1 MRDYSTWRHVTDAI
15 SRLSMSDPEHNPD
28 LLRSLGRLVRGLS
41 ALFWGMPVA
50 LIVCFHT
57 ARSPSALGFGVTPPL
72 VCTAWLFYG
81 LWLLGGF
88 QPQERVWVKALDRA
102 RVIALINFGIS
113 PFLFWWNRM
122 PGQPFFFAMV
132 LLSAFTAVLFLCSLN
147 LVLRRLGAMLPDEG
161 LRIEIRQFT
170 ALNLNL
176 LTVLLLL
183 GVIMVVL
190 RLVRGDELP
199 LWFNMARQLLDRSS
213 VLLLVPFLLLPL
225 AMTMALVW
233 KTKEVIMD
241 SVFSGRP

>member
-1 MRDYSTWRHVTDAI
+1 
-15 SRLSMSDPEHNPD
+15 MSDPEHNPD

-41 ALFWGMPVA
+41 ALFWGMPIA
-50 LIVCFHT
+50 LIVCFHS
-57 ARSPSALGFGVTPPL
+57 ARSPSPLGFGVTPPL
-72 VCTAWLFYG
+72 LCTGWLLYG

-88 QPQERVWVKALDRA
+88 QPQERVWIKSLDRA
-102 RVIALINFGIS
+102 RMLALINFGIS

-122 PGQPFFFAMV
+122 PGQPFFLAMV
-132 LLSAFTAVLFLCSLN
+132 LLSAFCAVLFLLSLN

-170 ALNLNL
+170 SLNLNL
-176 LTVLLLL
+176 LSILLLL

-190 RLVRGDELP
+190 RLFHGDELP
-199 LWFNMARQLLDRSS
+199 LWFYMARQILDRSS

-241 SVFSGRP
+241 SVFSGRS

>member
-1 MRDYSTWRHVTDAI
+1 
-15 SRLSMSDPEHNPD
+15 MSDPEHNPD
-28 LLRSLGRLVRGLS
+28 LLRTLGRLVRGLS
-41 ALFWGMPVA
+41 ALFWGLPIA

-57 ARSPSALGFGVTPPL
+57 ARSPSAQGFGVTPPL
-72 VCTAWLFYG
+72 FCTAWLLYG
-81 LWLLGGF
+81 LWLLGDF
-88 QPQERVWVKALDRA
+88 QPQERVWVKSLDRA
-102 RVIALINFGIS
+102 RVLALINFGIS

-122 PGQPFFFAMV
+122 PAQPFFLAMV
-132 LLSAFTAVLFLCSLN
+132 LLSAFAGVLFLSSLN

-190 RLVRGDELP
+190 RLFRGDELP
-199 LWFNMARQLLDRSS
+199 LWFYTARQLLDRSS
-213 VLLLVPFLLLPL
+213 VVLLVPFLLLPL

>member
-1 MRDYSTWRHVTDAI
+1 
-15 SRLSMSDPEHNPD
+15 MSDPEHNPD

-57 ARSPSALGFGVTPPL
+57 ARSASALGFGVTPPL

-132 LLSAFTAVLFLCSLN
+132 LLSAFTAVLFLSSLN

-183 GVIMVVL
+183 GVVKLCEEIEE
-190 RLVRGDELP
+190 RR
-199 LWFNMARQLLDRSS
+199 
-213 VLLLVPFLLLPL
+213 
-225 AMTMALVW
+225 
-233 KTKEVIMD
+233 K
-241 SVFSGRP
+241 

>member
-1 MRDYSTWRHVTDAI
+1 M
-15 SRLSMSDPEHNPD
+15 
-28 LLRSLGRLVRGLS
+28 
-41 ALFWGMPVA
+41 FWGMPVA

-57 ARSPSALGFGVTPPL
+57 ARSASALGFGVTPPL

-132 LLSAFTAVLFLCSLN
+132 LLSAFTAVLFLSSLN

-190 RLVRGDELP
+190 RLVRGDGLP
-199 LWFNMARQLLDRSS
+199 LWFNTARQLMDRSS

>member
-1 MRDYSTWRHVTDAI
+1 MPDT
-15 SRLSMSDPEHNPD
+15 EHNPD
-28 LLRSLGRLVRGLS
+28 LLRSLGRLIRGLS

-57 ARSPSALGFGVTPPL
+57 ARSPYSIGLGVTPPL
-72 VCTAWLFYG
+72 LCTGWLLYG

-88 QPQERVWVKALDRA
+88 QPQERVWVKSLDRA
-102 RVIALINFGIS
+102 RVVALINFGIS

-122 PGQPFFFAMV
+122 PAQPFFLAMV
-132 LLSAFTAVLFLCSLN
+132 LLSAFCAVLFLVSLN

-170 ALNLNL
+170 SLNLNL

-190 RLVRGDELP
+190 RLFRGDDLP
-199 LWFNMARQLLDRSS
+199 LWFYTARQLLDRSS
-213 VLLLVPFLLLPL
+213 VVLLVPFLLLPL
-225 AMTMALVW
+225 AMTMALLW

-241 SVFSGRP
+241 SVFSGKR

>member
-1 MRDYSTWRHVTDAI
+1 M
-15 SRLSMSDPEHNPD
+15 
-28 LLRSLGRLVRGLS
+28 
-41 ALFWGMPVA
+41 FWGMPVA
-50 LIVCFHT
+50 LIICFHT
-57 ARSPSALGFGVTPPL
+57 ARSASALGFGVTPPL

-132 LLSAFTAVLFLCSLN
+132 LVSAFSAVLFLSSLN

-183 GVIMVVL
+183 GVIMLVL

-199 LWFNMARQLLDRSS
+199 LWFHTARQLLDRSSS

>member
-1 MRDYSTWRHVTDAI
+1 
-15 SRLSMSDPEHNPD
+15 MSDPEHNPD

-41 ALFWGMPVA
+41 ALFWGLPVA

-57 ARSPSALGFGVTPPL
+57 ARAPSVLGLGVTPPL

-88 QPQERVWVKALDRA
+88 QPQERVWVKSLDRA
-102 RVIALINFGIS
+102 RLLALINFGIS

-122 PGQPFFFAMV
+122 PAQPFFLAMV
-132 LLSAFTAVLFLCSLN
+132 LLSALSAVLFLGSLN

-176 LTVLLLL
+176 LSVLLLL
-183 GVIMVVL
+183 TVIMIAL
-190 RLVRGDELP
+190 RLFNGEELP
-199 LWFNMARQLLDRSS
+199 LWFYTARQLMDRSS
-213 VLLLVPFLLLPL
+213 ILLLVPFLLLPL

-241 SVFSGRP
+241 NVFSGRP